1 LGYSRAFKGG
11 VHPDDSKV
19 LSQDKEIE
27 RLDAPEKVYIPL
39 LQHIGAPCKA
49 VVKKGD
55 SVKKGQLVG
64 APQGYVSVPVHSSVS
79 GTVED
84 ILLWNHP
91 IGRKIQ
97 TVVIKNDGA
106 DEWVEGAN
114 VWRDMQ
120 AFGREQLQNII
131 RDAGIAGMGGAAF
144 PTYVKLNPPEE
155 TPIDTLIINGAE
167 CEPYLTADYR
177 LMLEHSEEILSGTA
191 IIMRMLG
198 LEKATVAVE
207 ANKPEAAEKM
217 TQAAKAFPGIEVK
230 VLPVKYPQGAE
241 KQLIKAV
248 ADRTVPA
255 GALPMAVAALVDNV
269 GTAKAIYEAVA
280 FNRPLIER
288 VVTVTGEGV
297 RNPANFLVPIGT
309 PVAALFDRCE
319 VLPQANKF
327 IAGGPMMGIAFSDF
341 EIPVVKG
348 LTGVVVLR
356 EAKEYEHMP
365 CIRCGKCVRAC
376 PMGLNP
382 SLLSLLVEAGRI
394 QEARDHHLLDCY
406 ECGCCAYQCPAKRML
421 VHQFKFAK
429 AELAAEKA
437 RAAKKE

>member
-1 LGYSRAFKGG
+1 M
-11 VHPDDSKV
+11 HPDDLKA
-19 LSQDKEIE
+19 LSHDKKIE
-27 RLDAPEKVYIPL
+27 RLPAPEKVYIPL
-39 LQHIGAPCKA
+39 LQHIGAACEA

-55 SVKKGQLVG
+55 AVKKGQLIG
-64 APQGYVSVPVHSSVS
+64 AAQGYVSIPVHSSVS

-84 ILLWNHP
+84 ILLWSHP
-91 IGRKIQ
+91 IGRKVHA
-97 TVVIKNDGA
+97 VVIKNDGA

-114 VWRDMQ
+114 VQRDTA
-120 AFGREQLQNII
+120 AFGREELQNIV

-167 CEPYLTADYR
+167 CEPYLTADFR
-177 LMLEHSEEILSGTA
+177 LMLEHCEEILSGTS
-191 IIMRMLG
+191 IIMRILG
-198 LEKATVAVE
+198 LDRATVAVE
-207 ANKPEAAEKM
+207 ANKGEAAEKM
-217 TQAAKAFPGIEVK
+217 TRAAKAFTGIEVK

-255 GALPMAVAALVDNV
+255 GGLPMAVGSLVDNV
-269 GTAKAIYEAVA
+269 GTAKAIHEAVA
-280 FNRPLIER
+280 FNRPLLER

-297 RNPANFLVPIGT
+297 KNPANFLVPIGT
-309 PVAALFDRCE
+309 PVGVLLDKCE
-319 VLPQANKF
+319 VLPEANKF
-327 IAGGPMMGIAFSDF
+327 ICGGPMMGIAFSDF
-341 EIPVVKG
+341 EMPVVKG
-348 LTGVVVLR
+348 MTGIVVLKDAR
-356 EAKEYEHMP
+356 EYKHMP

-382 SLLSLLVEAGRI
+382 SLLSLLVEARKI
-394 QEARDHHLLDCY
+394 HEAQEHNLLDCY
-406 ECGCCAYQCPAKRML
+406 ECGCCAYQCPARRMMI
-421 VHQFKFAK
+421 HQFKFAK